1 MINFKEILIELHKKI
16 HEDIFKT
23 TQFLIEKTG
32 IIRKLKENLNTEN
45 INRIENIGELFNSI
59 KIFSLNKTNNSLNDF
74 INEVALDENIDEENE
89 KNTEYVSLMTIHQSK
104 GLEFKYIY
112 IVGLENGLFPSQRSM
127 KIQADIEEER
137 RLFYVA
143 ITRAIKKV
151 YISYAL
157 NRFKFG
163 TIINST
169 KSLFI
174 EEIEHHLDLE
184 NDSLKYSNWTKK
196 QNILLAKTNKRNK
209 SPNNIHEGNKAF
221 YSVKIKHPNK
231 KLTKIR
237 KEIYRDNRNLKL
249 GQKIRHNIFGLG
261 EITKID
267 LSDGNEK
274 INVTFKHAGEKILLT
289 KFAKFEIIK

>member
-1 MINFKEILIELHKKI
+1 IGTTTIEKIRQKANEEQTSMWNILNSNKIDSLTINRSTKNKLINFKEILIELHTKI

-23 TQFLIEKTG
+23 AQFLIERTG
-32 IIRKLKENLNTEN
+32 IIRKLKDNLNTEN
-45 INRIENIGELFNSI
+45 INRIENISELFNSI
-59 KIFSLNKTNNSLNDF
+59 KIFSVNKTNNSLNDF

-169 KSLFI
+169 KSFFI
-174 EEIEHHLDLE
+174 EEIEHHLDVE
-184 NDSLKYSNWTKK
+184 NDTLNHSNWTKK
-196 QNILLAKTNKRNK
+196 QNLLFARNNKRKK
-209 SPNNIHEGNKAF
+209 SLNNIHQVNKTVE
-221 YSVKIKHPNK
+221 SIEIKHPNK

-237 KEIYRDNRNLKL
+237 K
-249 GQKIRHNIFGLG
+249 
-261 EITKID
+261 
-267 LSDGNEK
+267 
-274 INVTFKHAGEKILLT
+274 
-289 KFAKFEIIK
+289 

>member
-1 MINFKEILIELHKKI
+1 
-16 HEDIFKT
+16 
-23 TQFLIEKTG
+23 
-32 IIRKLKENLNTEN
+32 
-45 INRIENIGELFNSI
+45 
-59 KIFSLNKTNNSLNDF
+59 
-74 INEVALDENIDEENE
+74 
-89 KNTEYVSLMTIHQSK
+89 
-104 GLEFKYIY
+104 
-112 IVGLENGLFPSQRSM
+112 
-127 KIQADIEEER
+127 ER
-137 RLFYVA
+137 RLLYVA

-169 KSLFI
+169 KSFFI
-174 EEIEHHLDLE
+174 EEIEHYLDIE
-184 NDSLKYSNWTKK
+184 HNTFTRSNWTKK
-196 QNILLAKTNKRNK
+196 QNLLFAKSNNRNK
-209 SPNNIHEGNKAF
+209 SLNNIHQANK
-221 YSVKIKHPNK
+221 SVKTTNIKYPNK

-237 KEIYRDNRNLKL
+237 KDIYKDTRNLKL

-274 INVTFKHAGEKILLT
+274 INVTFKQKGEKVLLT